1 MSTRWRRPR
10 NCARRDAFGFPRRS
24 AETALAAPRG
34 AKLTKEGVL
43 VIFAQ
48 THRSREQNRREAL
61 ARLLALIAAA
71 APKARVKTRPSLA
84 ARARRV
90 ETKFRRGETKRLR
103 SSPVAWRRRVK
114 ASLEGCSGCG
124 ATLPKRVT
132 TASREVPLARF
143 ARSFCLAAGASPKQA
158 DCAALFR
165 TGKAGNVA
173 QSDVAMMR

>member
-1 MSTRWRRPR
+1 MPR
-10 NCARRDAFGFPRRS
+10 IEVTPDIAIEESEIAFSFVRSSGPGGQNVNKVETAAQLRFNVTRS
-24 AETALAAPRG
+24 ASLDEALKRRLQRLAG
-34 AKLTKEGVL
+34 ARLTKEGVL

-48 THRSREQNRREAL
+48 THRSKEQNRREAL

-90 ETKFRRGETKRLR
+90 R
-103 SSPVAWRRRVK
+103 SSQ
-114 ASLEGCSGCG
+114 SG
-124 ATLPKRVT
+124 
-132 TASREVPLARF
+132 SRECF
-143 ARSFCLAAGASPKQA
+143 ARARCRLAAGASPKQA

-165 TGKAGNVA
+165 TGKAGKVA